1 MTLAHQQSAFMAQ
14 VLNDE
19 APLPSGWGARHAAG
33 MSVYRNNYRSS
44 VVEALRSTFERTE
57 RWVGADTFGRAAAH
71 HVISHP
77 PSSWTLDEAGRSFN
91 ETCKELFAKDREV
104 AELAWLEWKMF
115 ESFTAPDTASLDGAG
130 FARATAQFGD
140 EDWAN
145 LRLEFILGATSG
157 MVEHDMR
164 AIWNATAKEEFE
176 RPVVALNV
184 PSGIL
189 IWREGE
195 RPTFRMVEPQEV
207 RAFDALS
214 QCASY
219 GEACAL
225 LAGESSSQEEMEAAA
240 MQAGA
245 MLGRWLQ
252 DGLIAA
258 IRL

>member
-14 VLNDE
+14 VLDDE
-19 APLPSGWGARHAAG
+19 APLPSGWDARHAAG

-44 VVEALRSTFERTE
+44 VIEALRSTFERTE
-57 RWVGADTFGRAAAH
+57 RWVGVDTFGRAAAH

-77 PSSWTLDEAGRSFN
+77 PSSWTLDDAGRGFD

-104 AELAWLEWKMF
+104 AELAWLEWTML
-115 ESFTAPDTASLDGAG
+115 ESFTAPDREPLDGAG
-130 FARATAQFGD
+130 FAGATAEFGD

-145 LRLEFILGATSG
+145 LRLEFIPGTTSG
-157 MVEHDMR
+157 VVEHDMR

-176 RPVVALNV
+176 RPVVALDV

-214 QCASY
+214 RGVSY

-225 LAGESSSQEEMEAAA
+225 LAGESSSAEEMEAAA
-240 MQAGA
+240 MQAGV

-252 DGLIAA
+252 DGLIASA
-258 IRL
+258 AA